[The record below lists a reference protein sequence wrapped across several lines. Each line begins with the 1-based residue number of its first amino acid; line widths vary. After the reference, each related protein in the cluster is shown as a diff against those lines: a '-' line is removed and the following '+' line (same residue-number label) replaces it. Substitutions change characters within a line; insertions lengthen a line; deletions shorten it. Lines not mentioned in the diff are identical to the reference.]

1 MNEKLEIKRGWTTED
16 LVKNFRDI
24 NINRIAQLR
33 TGYLKKN
40 KFDEI
45 KKVKCLIGHYFKV
58 FLFFLIENFLSFFST
73 N

>member
-1 MNEKLEIKRGWTTED
+1 MNDQLEIKRGWTTED

-45 KKVKCLIGHYFKV
+45 KNVRCFCSAFNFFDLFYRKFS
-58 FLFFLIENFLSFFST
+58 FLFLHK
-73 N
+73 

>member
-1 MNEKLEIKRGWTTED
+1 MNDKLEIKRGWTTED

-45 KKVKCLIGHYFKV
+45 KKVRCFLHDFK
-58 FLFFLIENFLSFFST
+58 SS
-73 N
+73 